1 MVAVESYKNVQ
12 FHINT
17 ISSNT
22 TYTITADI
30 KTNVSSNFT
39 IIERNPNGDLHTLV
53 NVPAS
58 NTWRTFTLT
67 HTTTAD
73 STKINFL
80 VNPTAKNST
89 IYIDNIRINIP

>member
-1 MVAVESYKNVQ
+1 MLAVESYKNVQ

-39 IIERNPNGDLHTLV
+39 IIERNPSSDLSTRV
-53 NVPAS
+53 VVPAS
-58 NTWRTFTLT
+58 NTWGTFTIT
-67 HTTTAD
+67 HTTTDD
-73 STKINFL
+73 STKIDFF
-80 VNPTAKNST
+80 VNPIAKNST
-89 IYIDNIRINIP
+89 IYIDNIRINI

>member
-1 MVAVESYKNVQ
+1 MVAVESYNNVK

-39 IIERNPNGDLHTLV
+39 IIERNSNGDLHTRV
-53 NVPAS
+53 DVPAS
-58 NTWRTFTLT
+58 NTWGTFTLT
-67 HTTTAD
+67 HTTTDD
-73 STKINFL
+73 STKIDFF
-80 VNPTAKNST
+80 VNPTATNST
-89 IYIDNIRINIP
+89 IYIDNIRINI